1 MLQQRGGPMHPSMQ
15 ARKQSRIRFLKRQ
28 ESGYVAALAALSCC
42 LCGLLGTP
50 CAFAQTASPT
60 LAEIASYSGPDRLAK
75 LVAGAKKEG
84 AVNIYT
90 SETVEDIGAL
100 GAAFQKQYGIK
111 PSVWRGSSEDIL
123 QRAVVEARGG
133 RFDADAF
140 ETGATAMESLHREL
154 LLQHI
159 DSPAVADLAPEAIQ
173 PHHEWTGTRYNVFVA
188 AYNTQLMAGAALPK
202 GYDDLADPKWK
213 GKLGIEAD
221 DSDWFGA
228 VIEALGEER
237 GLKLFRDI
245 VAANG
250 ISVRKGHTLLANLV
264 VSGEVPLAIG
274 TYLYKV
280 AQLKGRGAPI
290 DSLALAPVVARF
302 EGAGVARHA
311 PHPYA
316 AVLFMEFMLT
326 EAQDILAKRDFFPAQ
341 LKVKPMPAGL
351 TFLDPAKA
359 LDQGPKWSKYYRDI
373 VTHPMH

>member
-1 MLQQRGGPMHPSMQ
+1 MLQQRGGPMRSSMQ
-15 ARKQSRIRFLKRQ
+15 ARKKSRIRFLKRQ
-28 ESGYVAALAALSCC
+28 ESGYVAALTALSCC
-42 LCGLLGTP
+42 LCGLLATP

-60 LAEIASYSGPDRLAK
+60 LAEIASYSGPDRIAK
-75 LVAGAKKEG
+75 LVAGAKQEG
-84 AVNIYT
+84 ALNIYT

-100 GAAFQKQYGIK
+100 GAAFQNQYGIK

-140 ETGATAMESLHREL
+140 ETGATAMESLHRDL

-159 DSPAVADLAPEAIQ
+159 DVPATADLAPEAIQ
-173 PHHEWTGTRYNVFVA
+173 PHREWIGQR
-188 AYNTQLMAGAALPK
+188 
-202 GYDDLADPKWK
+202 
-213 GKLGIEAD
+213 GIEAD
-221 DSDWFGA
+221 DSDCFGA
-228 VIEALGEER
+228 VIEALREER

-245 VAANG
+245 FAANG
-250 ISVRKGHTLLANLV
+250 VSVRKGHTLLANLV

-290 DSLALAPVVARF
+290 DSLSLAPVVARF

-316 AVLFMEFMLT
+316 AMLFMEFMLT

-373 VTHPMH
+373 VTHPVH